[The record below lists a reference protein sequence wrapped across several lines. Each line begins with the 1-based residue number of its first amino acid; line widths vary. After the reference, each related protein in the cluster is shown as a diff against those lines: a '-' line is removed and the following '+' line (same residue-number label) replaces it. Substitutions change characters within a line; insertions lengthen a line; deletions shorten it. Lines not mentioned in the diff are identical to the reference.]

1 MYRLQIAEK
10 KLRKKMMFSVPL
22 YKFHVFNYT
31 LNFTHTTGTRFPI
44 PHTDVG
50 IQDGRWL
57 PLSGTCLL
65 VNHFDHQ
72 FV

>member
-10 KLRKKMMFSVPL
+10 KLRKKMLFSVPL

-50 IQDGRWL
+50 IQDGR
-57 PLSGTCLL
+57 
-65 VNHFDHQ
+65 
-72 FV
+72 

>member
-1 MYRLQIAEK
+1 ML
-10 KLRKKMMFSVPL
+10 FSVPL